1 MKRINNV
8 RKQYQI
14 STVSQH
20 IQRDHYNS
28 ERGFLLFWFYSLV
41 NLLVYKLVDFSLCFI
56 LKFSQV
62 TSPGEVLLTNREKG
76 QVTNSCR
83 FYTSGL
89 LKVL

>member
-1 MKRINNV
+1 MAPEMRELVV
-8 RKQYQI
+8 RMGHARNPGHG
-14 STVSQH
+14 T
-20 IQRDHYNS
+20 RN
-28 ERGFLLFWFYSLV
+28 ERGFCLFWFYSLV
-41 NLLVYKLVDFSLCFI
+41 NPLVYKLVDFSLCFN

-83 FYTSGL
+83 FYTSSL